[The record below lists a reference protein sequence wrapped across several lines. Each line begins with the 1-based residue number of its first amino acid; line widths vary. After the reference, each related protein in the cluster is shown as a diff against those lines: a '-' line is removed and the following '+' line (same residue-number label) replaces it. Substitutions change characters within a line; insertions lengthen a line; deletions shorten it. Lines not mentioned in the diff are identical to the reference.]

1 MMDTS
6 MPQSVSHSTQGAPV
20 VTRINKVH
28 VAIGVFVLAMAVMV
42 LIGALLL
49 PRDMGY
55 SVIGAQAFPLAV
67 AFLLAVVGA
76 GLVWQA
82 ISGGFRFLP
91 SGTEEEP
98 APSRQ
103 RWQGAGWVSAG
114 LLANALLI
122 GQIGFVLSST
132 LLFMA
137 AARAFGS
144 KNVKRDLLIGLLIIV
159 PVYLGFTKGLSVPLP
174 ALIKGWI

>member
-1 MMDTS
+1 MEAST
-6 MPQSVSHSTQGAPV
+6 PQPLSDSLGSTAVAVRP
-20 VTRINKVH
+20 NKVH
-28 VAIGVFVLAMAVMV
+28 VAIGAFVLAVSVMV
-42 LIGALLL
+42 VIGALLL

-55 SVIGAQAFPLAV
+55 SIIGAQAFPFAV

-76 GLVWQA
+76 GLVWQGF
-82 ISGGFRFLP
+82 SGGFRFLP
-91 SGTEEEP
+91 SGSNEQAT
-98 APSRQ
+98 PSRQ
-103 RWQGAGWVSAG
+103 QWQGAGWVSAG

-122 GQIGFVLSST
+122 SHIGFVLSST
-132 LLFMA
+132 VLFMA

-144 KNVKRDLLIGLLIIV
+144 RNAKRDLLIGLAIIV